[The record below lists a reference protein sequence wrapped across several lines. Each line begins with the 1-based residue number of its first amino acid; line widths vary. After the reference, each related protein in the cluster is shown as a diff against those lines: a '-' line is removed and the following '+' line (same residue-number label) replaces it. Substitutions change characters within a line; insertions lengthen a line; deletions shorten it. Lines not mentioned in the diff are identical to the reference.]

1 MAIEIIHLAIALRLI
16 NVILL
21 GYLIHFYWKSYRNIK
36 SGFTGGLLFFSLFIF
51 LQNISAI
58 YFRIL
63 SGVDYGDEIS
73 LHNTILNLI
82 QLGGLVSLVFI
93 TRK

>member
-1 MAIEIIHLAIALRLI
+1 MAIEIIHLAVALRVI

-21 GYLIHFYWKSYRNIK
+21 AYLIHFYWKSYNSIK
-36 SGFTGGLLFFSLFIF
+36 SGFTGGLLFFSVLLF
-51 LQNISAI
+51 LQNVSAI

-82 QLGGLVSLVFI
+82 QLGGLISLVFI